1 MPSDR
6 DVTPPAKKPAPSANR
21 PPTKKEDVPVKPKMT
36 FQPPPSLI
44 KPAMKVPYAK
54 HTTPVVRAMQ
64 KARDES
70 RQPQSKSRSIRKVA
84 TTARTS
90 QSGDG
95 DRVKRGSVVEWQP
108 PDDLA
113 GLSGGTKSSSSDV
126 SSSAGEEVV
135 KQEVKVKPLDEDH
148 LAADRLMDE
157 LDVRFKPT
165 LESLGWRDGE
175 DDDGEREDWSLR

>member
-6 DVTPPAKKPAPSANR
+6 DATPPAKKPAPSANR
-21 PPTKKEDVPVKPKMT
+21 RPAKKEDVQVKPTMT

-84 TTARTS
+84 TTARTNQSEDGRES
-90 QSGDG
+90 Q
-95 DRVKRGSVVEWQP
+95 RGSVVDWQP
-108 PDDLA
+108 PEDLA
-113 GLSGGTKSSSSDV
+113 GLSGGTKSFGSQV
-126 SSSAGEEVV
+126 SSSTGEEEVV
-135 KQEVKVKPLDEDH
+135 KQEVKAKPLDEDH

-157 LDVRFKPT
+157 LDTMFKPT
-165 LESLGWRDGE
+165 LESSGWTHSESDGGEEE
-175 DDDGEREDWSLR
+175 D